1 MFMAGPAQQMPTA
14 KETSRESGSN
24 KAEFTGQS
32 DKQQCIWTDIQMYS
46 QTSWDYR
53 AQQISEITTTG
64 PEKNQ
69 NISYNSVSVLPVPES
84 HSKEI
89 HAWYGYG
96 ILGKTNPW
104 LHRISFEKKLKT
116 GLQSGP
122 VSMALQL
129 GLPVLYI
136 PEVTL
141 QPEDSSLPLSRSHPC
156 HRILLKSFYYL
167 LLLISCCLI
176 YKLNSRNV

>member
-1 MFMAGPAQQMPTA
+1 MAGPAQQMPTA

-32 DKQQCIWTDIQMYS
+32 DKQQCMWTDTKMHS

-53 AQQISEITTTG
+53 TQQISEITTIG

-84 HSKEI
+84 HSKKI
-89 HAWYGYG
+89 HAWCGYG
-96 ILGKTNPW
+96 ILRKNNPW

-116 GLQSGP
+116 GLHCEP
-122 VSMALQL
+122 LSMALQL
-129 GLPVLYI
+129 CLPVLYI

-141 QPEDSSLPLSRSHPC
+141 QSEDSKSLPLSHSHPC

-176 YKLNSRNV
+176 YKLNSKNV